1 MKRFFFSI
9 LYLLFFQA
17 LLPFD
22 QSETQLKTF
31 ILIFYSKQA
40 AHLPPA
46 NFPMCHKHVTWSW
59 GIFYTCQHPSVCDT
73 QCLPQSNM
81 NMWDSLTKPNK
92 TKPNQNPKP
101 NF

>member
-46 NFPMCHKHVTWSW
+46 NFPMCHKHVT
-59 GIFYTCQHPSVCDT
+59 
-73 QCLPQSNM
+73 
-81 NMWDSLTKPNK
+81 
-92 TKPNQNPKP
+92 
-101 NF
+101 